1 MIVKRLIRGLL
12 RALAGA
18 VLLVAGLIVTLL
30 VVAGVE
36 HRMPLALPTPTGPFT
51 VGRTSFDWVNPS
63 ITDELAPIPGTK
75 REIVAW
81 VWYPAAP
88 VPTATTAE
96 YMPATWRTADMRYS
110 GILVSRFLTRDLS
123 QVHTHS
129 IRDGTL
135 APVDRSYP
143 VVILRAGGGAL
154 TTDYTTLAEDLAS
167 HGYVVVGF
175 DAPYRT
181 AVVVLSGGRVIT
193 RPPARNPE
201 ALPAAEQA
209 RLIKRL
215 LPMWCT
221 DVAFVLDRLET
232 LNASDP
238 SGRFTGR
245 LDLQHIGVFGH
256 SFGGATAAEFC
267 HEDSRCKAGIDL
279 DGAPFGPVIQ
289 SGLRQ
294 PFMFVLSDQ
303 NGSGPEVQLV
313 FAHIQSIYDR
323 LPVDSR
329 LRIKILG
336 ANHFSFSDQILLKSQ
351 VVLRLMRMMGVLRLD
366 GRRGLA
372 ITADYVGTFF
382 DAYLKGRSGARLQ
395 ALERKYPEV
404 RIQ

>member
-1 MIVKRLIRGLL
+1 
-12 RALAGA
+12 
-18 VLLVAGLIVTLL
+18 
-30 VVAGVE
+30 
-36 HRMPLALPTPTGPFT
+36 
-51 VGRTSFDWVNPS
+51 
-63 ITDELAPIPGTK
+63 
-75 REIVAW
+75 
-81 VWYPAAP
+81 
-88 VPTATTAE
+88 
-96 YMPATWRTADMRYS
+96 
-110 GILVSRFLTRDLS
+110 
-123 QVHTHS
+123 
-129 IRDGTL
+129 
-135 APVDRSYP
+135 
-143 VVILRAGGGAL
+143 
-154 TTDYTTLAEDLAS
+154 
-167 HGYVVVGF
+167 
-175 DAPYRT
+175 
-181 AVVVLSGGRVIT
+181 
-193 RPPARNPE
+193 
-201 ALPAAEQA
+201 
-209 RLIKRL
+209 
-215 LPMWCT
+215 MWCT

-245 LDLQHIGVFGH
+245 LDLQHIGVVGH

-267 HEDSRCKAGIDL
+267 HEDSRCKAGVDL

-303 NGSGPEVQLV
+303 NGSGPEDQLV

-382 DAYLKGRSGARLQ
+382 DAYLKGRSRAHLQ